1 VNMPI
6 KNNGL
11 KIISN
16 GSITTTA
23 SLLATLLRAL
33 TYTRSLFKTCLMEIR
48 SSKFVSLMG
57 VE

>member
-1 VNMPI
+1 MPI